1 VDTGTTRGMQE
12 HAASTAEVIEGLN
25 DLIQLDHDAIGA
37 YEIAIQKLE
46 DRDHAD
52 QIAGFK
58 RDHERHIRELNQLVA
73 ELGGTPVNEPH
84 ATGPLKQALQSLG
97 ALGGDR
103 GVLIAWR
110 TNELQA
116 RTKYDSYASKANSW
130 PSNVKR
136 VVDQN
141 ALDEERHFD
150 WVTQVLN
157 RLGVPTAEGLETGVT
172 TRLRE
177 AGTQVE
183 NLAHRAA
190 DQVRD
195 AAGNVTDRV
204 RDVASDV
211 AEGARDK
218 VVAGAATAR
227 NSVADGLDAAADR
240 LDDVAERRTE
250 PGDRVG
256 AAGHRVAS
264 GMHSSARYLRNTD
277 LDRLRNDL
285 ERSAQERPIRTL
297 GILFATG
304 FVIGRLLR

>member
-1 VDTGTTRGMQE
+1 VDTGTTRE
-12 HAASTAEVIEGLN
+12 RHTASNAEVIEGLN
-25 DLIQLDHDAIGA
+25 DLIQLDHDAIGS

-58 RDHERHIRELNQLVA
+58 RDHERHIQELNQLVA
-73 ELGGTPVNEPH
+73 GLGGTPVNEPH

-97 ALGGDR
+97 ALAGDK
-103 GVLIAWR
+103 GILVAWR
-110 TNELQA
+110 TNELQV
-116 RTKYDSYASKANSW
+116 RTKYDSYASKATSW

-183 NLAHRAA
+183 SLAHRAA

-195 AAGNVTDRV
+195 AAENVTNRV
-204 RDVASDV
+204 RDAAGNV
-211 AEGARDK
+211 AESARDT

-227 NSVADGLDAAADR
+227 NRVADTLDAAADR
-240 LDDVAERRTE
+240 LDSAADQRAE
-250 PGDRVG
+250 PGGRVG
-256 AAGHRVAS
+256 EAGHRVAS

>member
-1 VDTGTTRGMQE
+1 VDTGTTRDAE
-12 HAASTAEVIEGLN
+12 RHTASNAEVIEGLN
-25 DLIQLDHDAIGA
+25 DLIQLDHDAIGS

-46 DRDHAD
+46 DRDYAD

-58 RDHERHIRELNQLVA
+58 RDHERHIQELNQLVA
-73 ELGGTPVNEPH
+73 GLGGTPVNEPH

-97 ALGGDR
+97 ALAGDK
-103 GVLIAWR
+103 GILVAWR
-110 TNELQA
+110 TNELQV
-116 RTKYDSYASKANSW
+116 RTKYDSYASKATSW
-130 PSNVKR
+130 PSHVKR
-136 VVDQN
+136 AVDQN

-183 NLAHRAA
+183 SLAHRAA

-195 AAGNVTDRV
+195 AAENVTNRV
-204 RDVASDV
+204 RDAAGNV
-211 AEGARDK
+211 AEGARDT

-227 NSVADGLDAAADR
+227 NRVADTLDAAADR
-240 LDDVAERRTE
+240 LDSAADQRTE
-250 PGDRVG
+250 PGGRVG
-256 AAGHRVAS
+256 EVGHRVAS

-277 LDRLRNDL
+277 FDRLRNDL
-285 ERSAQERPIRTL
+285 ERSAQERPVRTL